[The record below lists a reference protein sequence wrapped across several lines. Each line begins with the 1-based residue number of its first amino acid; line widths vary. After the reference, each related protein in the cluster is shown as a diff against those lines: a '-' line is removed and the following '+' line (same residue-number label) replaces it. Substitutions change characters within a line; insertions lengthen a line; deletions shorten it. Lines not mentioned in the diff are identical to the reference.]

1 MVLCTQCQKLAV
13 EARVPDCNI
22 LGGGGCLASNEDMQL
37 QQKIQ
42 ELQGRRRKLR
52 TTMNANHDP
61 FVLKLPPEVAS
72 HIFLLSMGER
82 DTREVS
88 GDGLPTP
95 FLLGAVC
102 RGWRHLARSTPH
114 LWSRLAFVLPKSKKS
129 TIMKS
134 LPHLV
139 TDWLERSGGLPLT
152 LDISYRGPRDSPP
165 EVGSVPVINA
175 LNQHS
180 GRWKKVKFHL
190 PSFYLDRLSGTSPP
204 KSLCNIFISNWWGT
218 VRNPTF
224 KMNTRPSPMEF
235 IVIYIPL
242 KAVDIAWDRLVHL
255 AVNAIPLDGVL
266 QVIRDAPLLEI
277 CSLSEISTPIDVSET
292 IFVRHPHLRTLI
304 LSWMQAGVFTKVINS
319 LELPS
324 LESWTFGSEENVIA
338 VEAIS
343 FLKRSGSGL
352 KKLDISQDQ
361 VPAFEDF
368 ERLLQ
373 AAPHLQCLV
382 VDSPI
387 DDFSSVMDNILERIS
402 VSPPSALQI
411 GNHAG
416 FLSGLQCLKLS
427 GRELNVWECIPLIY
441 QWAHR
446 KILKLDIQMECIKI
460 GDEMS
465 GILVQLADEG
475 IDLSIC
481 DPNTKED
488 YLQRFRDSTSL

>member
-1 MVLCTQCQKLAV
+1 
-13 EARVPDCNI
+13 
-22 LGGGGCLASNEDMQL
+22 MQL

-42 ELQGRRRKLR
+42 ELQERRRKLR
-52 TTMNANHDP
+52 TKMNANHDP

-82 DTREVS
+82 DAIKVS

-102 RGWRHLARSTPH
+102 RGWRQLARSTPH
-114 LWSRLAFVLPKSKKS
+114 LWSRLAFEVIPESEKS

-152 LDISYRGPRDSPP
+152 LDVSYRGSCDSPP
-165 EVGSVPVINA
+165 QGSVPVINA

-180 GRWKKVKFHL
+180 GRWHKVKFRL
-190 PSFYLDRLSGTSPP
+190 PSFYLGHLSGTSPP
-204 KSLCNIFISNWWGT
+204 QSLCDIFISNWWDT
-218 VRNPTF
+218 VSNPMF
-224 KMNTRPSPMEF
+224 KMNARPSPMKF
-235 IVIYIPL
+235 TVAYIPL
-242 KAVDIAWDRLVHL
+242 KAVDISWDRLVHL
-255 AVNAIPLDGVL
+255 GVHAIPLDGVL

-277 CSLSEISTPIDVSET
+277 CSLSEISTPHVSET
-292 IFVRHPHLRTLI
+292 TFVLHPHLRTLE
-304 LSWMQAGVFTKVINS
+304 LSWMQAGVFTKIINS

-324 LESWTFGSEENVIA
+324 LESWAFGSEENVIA

-352 KKLDISQDQ
+352 KKLDICQDQ
-361 VPAFEDF
+361 MPAFEDF
-368 ERLLQ
+368 ECLLQ
-373 AAPHLQCLV
+373 AAPHLQCLI
-382 VDSPI
+382 VDSPV
-387 DDFSSVMDNILERIS
+387 DEFSSVMDNILKRIS
-402 VSPPSALQI
+402 VSPPSASQM

-427 GRELNVWECIPLIY
+427 GRELNAWECIPLIY

-446 KILKLDIQMECIKI
+446 KLLKLDIQMECIEI
-460 GDEMS
+460 GVEMS

-475 IDLSIC
+475 IDLGIC
-481 DPNTKED
+481 DPCTKED
-488 YLQRFRDSTSL
+488 YLQRFRNSKSLQTPKKTIDRAVL